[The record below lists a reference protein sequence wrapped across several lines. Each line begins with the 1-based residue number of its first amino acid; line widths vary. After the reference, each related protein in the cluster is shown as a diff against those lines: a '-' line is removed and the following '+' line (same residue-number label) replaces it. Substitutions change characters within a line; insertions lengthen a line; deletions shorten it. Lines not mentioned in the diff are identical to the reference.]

1 MSSALLLTLL
11 CFAPLAFGST
21 EMWSVA
27 TAELLAALAVLAHFR
42 PCAARRADLQP
53 VPGLLTLLFLLLW
66 LRAQSLPL
74 PLALVQALSP
84 QTAAVWQPVLDLL
97 PPDTWVPLSLNP
109 QATLIEGLRLGSYV
123 FAYILAVQL
132 LCSGRRLTVFLS
144 VVAALTLCIAIAT
157 MLQRAFAPESLFWL
171 RPVRSGLGSFG
182 PWVYRNHYAG
192 FMVMTCPLLLAACL
206 LHRPEGDGEE
216 ATLRERLLRLFSG
229 SGLHLLFGFGAM
241 AAVASVFLSQSR
253 GGILSLTVSLLVF
266 VLLLAWRMRAR
277 RQLLALPLLVLA
289 GGLLLAGSQFDW
301 NALLGRFQFAI
312 DPAGGGLRDD
322 RLLIWQDT
330 FRIIADFP
338 LTGTGFGSFAAVFPG
353 YKTLADELFY
363 DHAHNDVLELLAEG
377 GAIGFL
383 LAACFVG
390 TVLRNGWRQIFLRH
404 DRLAALTAISA
415 FSGLAGLLFFSLT
428 DFNLHNWANGLYF
441 FFLCALLAAAGRAR
455 QHHRRPLETAAAAYP
470 AAVGWL
476 AFVAAATLLLAVLRL
491 HGGALKAEGA
501 YRWAK
506 SAAAEQSLSDG
517 EKILRMTELLEQ
529 ARRSDP
535 WNGLY
540 PYLLGKIRMRQRRP
554 ELALPLHGEAAR
566 RQPLEKE
573 YLRAA
578 ARAKKVLEGG
588 K

>member
-21 EMWSVA
+21 ETWSVA
-27 TAELLAALAVLAHFR
+27 AAELLTALAVLLHFR
-42 PCAARRADLQP
+42 PYARTAFQP
-53 VPGLLTLLFLLLW
+53 VAGLLPLLLLLLW
-66 LRAQSLPL
+66 LLAQSLPL
-74 PLALVQALSP
+74 PPALVQILSP

-97 PPDTWVPLSLNP
+97 PPDTRVPLSLNP
-109 QATLIEGLRLGSYV
+109 QATLTEGLRLGSYV
-123 FAYILAVQL
+123 LAYILAVQL
-132 LCSGRRLTVFLS
+132 LCSGRRLAVFLS
-144 VVAALTLCIAIAT
+144 SVAGLTLFIAIAT

-192 FMVMTCPLLLAACL
+192 FMVMTSPLLLAACL
-206 LHRPEGDGEE
+206 LRWPERDGEE
-216 ATLRERLLRLFSG
+216 ETLRQRLLRFFSG
-229 SGLHLLFGFGAM
+229 SGLHLLFGFGA
-241 AAVASVFLSQSR
+241 AVAVASVFLSQSR

-266 VLLLAWRMRAR
+266 VLLMRER
-277 RQLLALPLLVLA
+277 RLILPLLAVLLA
-289 GGLLLAGSQFDW
+289 GVWFNWDGLLL
-301 NALLGRFQFAI
+301 RFQYAV
-312 DPAGGGLRDD
+312 DPSGGLRDD
-322 RLLIWQDT
+322 RLLIWKDT

-338 LTGTGFGSFAAVFPG
+338 LTGTGFGSFADVFPG

-363 DHAHNDVLELLAEG
+363 DHAHNDFLELLAEG

-404 DRLAALTAISA
+404 DRLAALTAIGA

-441 FFLCALLAAAGRAR
+441 FFLCALLAAAGRAM
-455 QHHRRPLETAAAAYP
+455 QHHRRPLETAAAASYP
-470 AAVGWL
+470 AAVDWL
-476 AFVAAATLLLAVLRL
+476 AFVAAAVLLLAVLRL
-491 HGGALKAEGA
+491 HGGALRAEGA

-506 SAAAEQSLSDG
+506 SAAAEQALSDG
-517 EKILRMTELLEQ
+517 EKIMRMTELLEQ
-529 ARRSDP
+529 AWRSDP

-540 PYLLGKIRMRQRRP
+540 PYLLGKIRMRQRQP
-554 ELALPLHGEAAR
+554 ELALPLHVEAAWL
-566 RQPLEKE
+566 QPLEKE

-578 ARAKKVLEGG
+578 ARATKVLEGG

>member
-1 MSSALLLTLL
+1 MPLLLLL

-21 EMWSVA
+21 ETWSVA
-27 TAELLAALAVLAHFR
+27 AAELLAALAVLLRFR
-42 PCAARRADLQP
+42 PCAARRTDFQP
-53 VPGLLTLLFLLLW
+53 VPGLLPLLLLLLW
-66 LRAQSLPL
+66 LLVQSLPL
-74 PLALVQALSP
+74 PPALAQAVSP

-109 QATLIEGLRLGSYV
+109 QATLTEGLRLGSYV
-123 FAYILAVQL
+123 LAYILAVQL
-132 LCSGRRLTVFLS
+132 LCSGRRLAVFLS
-144 VVAALTLCIAIAT
+144 SVAGLTLFIAIVT
-157 MLQRAFAPESLFWL
+157 ILQRAFAPESLFWL

-192 FMVMTCPLLLAACL
+192 FMVMTSPLLLAACL
-206 LHRPEGDGEE
+206 LRWPERDGDEE
-216 ATLRERLLRLFSG
+216 TLRQRLLRLFSG

-241 AAVASVFLSQSR
+241 AAIASVFLSQSR

-266 VLLLAWRMRAR
+266 VLLLAWRMRER
-277 RQLLALPLLVLA
+277 RLILPLLAVLLA
-289 GGLLLAGSQFDW
+289 GAWFNWDGLLL
-301 NALLGRFQFAI
+301 RFQYAV
-312 DPAGGGLRDD
+312 DPSGGLRDD
-322 RLLIWQDT
+322 RLLIWKDT

-353 YKTLADELFY
+353 YKTLADKLFY
-363 DHAHNDVLELLAEG
+363 DHAHNDFLELLAEG

-390 TVLRNGWRQIFLRH
+390 TALRNGWRQIFLRH
-404 DRLAALTAISA
+404 DRLAALTAIGA
-415 FSGLAGLLFFSLT
+415 FSGLVGLLFFSLT

-441 FFLCALLAAAGRAR
+441 FFLCALLAASGRAR
-455 QHHRRPLETAAAAYP
+455 QHHRRPLETAAAASYP

-476 AFVAAATLLLAVLRL
+476 AFVAAAALLLAVLRL
-491 HGGALKAEGA
+491 HGGALRAEGA

-517 EKILRMTELLEQ
+517 EKIMRMTELLEQ

-554 ELALPLHGEAAR
+554 ELALPLHGKAAR

>member
-1 MSSALLLTLL
+1 MSSVPLLLLL

-21 EMWSVA
+21 ETWSVA
-27 TAELLAALAVLAHFR
+27 AAELLAALAVLLRFR
-42 PCAARRADLQP
+42 PCAARRIAFQP
-53 VPGLLTLLFLLLW
+53 VPGLLPLLLLLLW
-66 LRAQSLPL
+66 LLAQSLPL
-74 PLALVQALSP
+74 PPALVQILSP

-97 PPDTWVPLSLNP
+97 PPDTRVPLSLNP
-109 QATLIEGLRLGSYV
+109 QATLTEGLRLGSYV
-123 FAYILAVQL
+123 LAYILTVQL
-132 LCSGRRLTVFLS
+132 LCSGRRLAVFLS
-144 VVAALTLCIAIAT
+144 SVAGLTLCIAIAT
-157 MLQRAFAPESLFWL
+157 ILQRAFAPESLFWL

-192 FMVMTCPLLLAACL
+192 FIVMTCPLLLAACL
-206 LHRPEGDGEE
+206 LHWPERDGEE
-216 ATLRERLLRLFSG
+216 ETLRQRLLRLFSG

-241 AAVASVFLSQSR
+241 AAIASVFLSQSR

-266 VLLLAWRMRAR
+266 VLLLAWRLRER
-277 RQLLALPLLVLA
+277 RLILPLLAVLLA
-289 GGLLLAGSQFDW
+289 GAWFNWDGLLL
-301 NALLGRFQFAI
+301 RFQYAV
-312 DPAGGGLRDD
+312 DPSGGLRDD
-322 RLLIWQDT
+322 RLLIWKDT

-338 LTGTGFGSFAAVFPG
+338 LTGTGFGSFAAVFLD

-363 DHAHNDVLELLAEG
+363 DHAHNDFLELLAEG

-390 TVLRNGWRQIFLRH
+390 TALRNGWRQIFLRH
-404 DRLAALTAISA
+404 DRLAALTAIGA

-455 QHHRRPLETAAAAYP
+455 QHHRRPLETAAAASYP

-476 AFVAAATLLLAVLRL
+476 AFVAAAVLLLAVLRL
-491 HGGALKAEGA
+491 HGGALRAEGA

-517 EKILRMTELLEQ
+517 EKIMRMTELLEE

-578 ARAKKVLEGG
+578 AWAKKVLEGG

>member
-11 CFAPLAFGST
+11 CCAPLAFGST
-21 EMWSVA
+21 ETWSVA
-27 TAELLAALAVLAHFR
+27 AAELLAALAVLLRFR
-42 PCAARRADLQP
+42 PYAARRTDFQP
-53 VPGLLTLLFLLLW
+53 VPGLLPLLLLLLW
-66 LRAQSLPL
+66 LLAQSLPL
-74 PLALVQALSP
+74 PPALAQALSP

-97 PPDTWVPLSLNP
+97 PPDTRVPLSLNP
-109 QATLIEGLRLGSYV
+109 QATLTEGLRLGSYLL
-123 FAYILAVQL
+123 AYILAVQL
-132 LCSGRRLTVFLS
+132 LCSGRRLAVFLS
-144 VVAALTLCIAIAT
+144 SVAGLTLFIAIAT
-157 MLQRAFAPESLFWL
+157 ILQRAFAPESLFWL

-192 FMVMTCPLLLAACL
+192 FIVMNCPLLLAACL
-206 LHRPEGDGEE
+206 LRWPERDSEE
-216 ATLRERLLRLFSG
+216 ETLRQRLLRLFSG

-241 AAVASVFLSQSR
+241 AAIASVFLSQSR
-253 GGILSLTVSLLVF
+253 GGILSLTVALLVF
-266 VLLLAWRMRAR
+266 VLLLAWRLRER
-277 RQLLALPLLVLA
+277 RLILPLLAVLLA
-289 GGLLLAGSQFDW
+289 GVWFNWDGLLL
-301 NALLGRFQFAI
+301 RFQYAV
-312 DPAGGGLRDD
+312 DPSGGLRDD
-322 RLLIWQDT
+322 RLLIWKDT

-363 DHAHNDVLELLAEG
+363 DHAHNDLLELLAEG

-390 TVLRNGWRQIFLRH
+390 TALRNGWRQIFLRH
-404 DRLAALTAISA
+404 DRLAALTAIGA

-455 QHHRRPLETAAAAYP
+455 QHHRRPLETAAAASYP
-470 AAVGWL
+470 AAAGWL
-476 AFVAAATLLLAVLRL
+476 VFLAASALLLAVLRL
-491 HGGALKAEGA
+491 HGGALRAKGA

-517 EKILRMTELLEQ
+517 DKIMRMTELLEQ

-540 PYLLGKIRMRQRRP
+540 PYLLGKVRMRQQQP
-554 ELALPLHGEAAR
+554 ELALPLHVEAAR
-566 RQPLEKE
+566 LQPLEQE
-573 YLRAA
+573 YLQAA
-578 ARAKKVLEGG
+578 ARAKKVLEG
-588 K
+588 KK

>member
-1 MSSALLLTLL
+1 MSSVPLLLLL

-21 EMWSVA
+21 ETWSVA
-27 TAELLAALAVLAHFR
+27 AAELLAALAVLAHFR

-53 VPGLLTLLFLLLW
+53 VPGLLPLLFLLLW
-66 LRAQSLPL
+66 LLAQCLPL
-74 PLALVQALSP
+74 PPALVQALSP

-97 PPDTWVPLSLNP
+97 PANTWVPLSLNP
-109 QATLIEGLRLGSYV
+109 QATLTEGLRLGSYV
-123 FAYILAVQL
+123 LVYILAAQL
-132 LCSGRRLTVFLS
+132 LCSGRRLAVFLS
-144 VVAALTLCIAIAT
+144 SVAGLTLCIAIAT

-192 FMVMTCPLLLAACL
+192 FIVMTCPLLLAACL
-206 LHRPEGDGEE
+206 LHCPKGDGEE
-216 ATLRERLLRLFSG
+216 ETLRERLLRLFSG

-241 AAVASVFLSQSR
+241 AAVASVLLSQSR

-266 VLLLAWRMRAR
+266 VLLLAWRMRER
-277 RQLLALPLLVLA
+277 RLLALPLLALT

-322 RLLIWQDT
+322 RLLIWKDT

-377 GAIGFL
+377 GAVGFL

-390 TVLRNGWRQIFLRH
+390 IVLRNGWRHIFLRH

-491 HGGALKAEGA
+491 HGGALRAEGA

-517 EKILRMTELLEQ
+517 GKIMRMTELLEE

-578 ARAKKVLEGG
+578 ARAKKMLEGG